1 MNALLN
7 ETAASTE
14 HDEAASVAAP
24 KTPVP
29 PLKTPGLVKIRKN
42 KAPSSKSGPIA
53 DPTPIEPHDQMDDH
67 VHEIENLSKKDA
79 LERIEAVQEQLDESY
94 FILGGL
100 LSKVQVEGW
109 FKPHKNLEA
118 FVEAEYGFSGRKARY
133 FIEIYEKLGELAL
146 PIAQFKGVGWTK
158 MRMVVRVLTKENA
171 EYWAKTAAENSKG
184 EFEKLV
190 QAALAKSGNQM
201 ASVSNATHRKVFK
214 LHDDQIE
221 TVNAAI
227 EKVKKDTGTECD
239 AVALEI
245 ICIDFQ
251 SGMNLLD
258 RVRYCNDEVL
268 RRVMIHGARMLGHEA
283 SSNIIAEVFPAEK
296 DRDDDEEAKEDDTA

>member
-1 MNALLN
+1 MAMVSIPKKTKMLS
-7 ETAASTE
+7 AAQI
-14 HDEAASVAAP
+14 EAVAEPMPVDPAP
-24 KTPVP
+24 
-29 PLKTPGLVKIRKN
+29 
-42 KAPSSKSGPIA
+42 
-53 DPTPIEPHDQMDDH
+53 DQMDDH

-100 LSKVQVEGW
+100 LSKVQAEGW

-133 FIEIYEKLGELAL
+133 CIEIYEKLGELAL

-158 MRMVVRVLTKENA
+158 MRMLVRVLTKENA
-171 EYWAKTAAENSKG
+171 EDWAKAATEHSKG
-184 EFEKLV
+184 ELEKLV
-190 QAALAKSGNQM
+190 RAAVAKSGNQM
-201 ASVSNATHRKVFK
+201 ASTSNATHRKVFK

-221 TVNAAI
+221 TINAAI

-239 AVALEI
+239 AVALEY

-251 SGMNLLD
+251 SGINLLD
-258 RVRYCNDEVL
+258 RIRYCNDDVL
-268 RRVMIHGARMLGHEA
+268 RRVMIHGARTLGHEA
-283 SSNIIAEVFPAEK
+283 SSNIIAEVFPDEN
-296 DRDDDEEAKEDDTA
+296 DHDDEEAKEDDTA